1 MTECER
7 IIKEGILPKSFFEPE
22 TICDFYVDEKRKK
35 IWAILID
42 LLAKFDSVCR
52 KHGLRYWVSC
62 GGLLGIVRH
71 NGFIPWDDDLDVSM
85 LREDYEKLI
94 RLGHEFE
101 DPYFLQIP
109 CQDDGY
115 FYSFAKLRNSNTT
128 AVSKVFRY
136 QNFNQGCMLDIFPMD
151 NCDVNDAEQNFC
163 RIKELALMNSLN
175 MRMSNPYLEQND
187 LIRIAKTC
195 LDDPNDVFKELD
207 SIAQSHSKDET
218 EFTTLA
224 VSTIFHWKKN
234 LIPKSVFKNLKEVDF
249 YGVKTYIPSDFDCV
263 LSTNYGKYMVFPPIE
278 SRGSWHD
285 GAIFAP
291 DVPYIETIKRLR
303 NEDLQ
308 K

>member
-101 DPYFLQIP
+101 NPYFLQIP

-128 AVSKVFRY
+128 AFSKVFRY
-136 QNFNQGCMLDIFPMD
+136 QNYNMGCMLDIFPMD
-151 NCDVNDAEQNFC
+151 NCDVNDAEKNYC
-163 RIKELALMNSLN
+163 RIKELALANSLN
-175 MRMSNPYLEQND
+175 MRRSNPYLGPED
-187 LIRIAKTC
+187 LKRIAETPWV
-195 LDDPNDVFKELD
+195 DPILVFKELD
-207 SIAQSHSKDET
+207 SIAQSHSKEET

-224 VSTIFHWKKN
+224 VSTIFHWRKN
-234 LIPKSVFKNLKEVDF
+234 LIPKRIFDELKEVDF
-249 YGVKTYIPSDFDCV
+249 YGVKTFIPSNYDYV
-263 LSTNYGKYMVFPPIE
+263 LSTNYGKYMEFPPLE
-278 SRGSWHD
+278 SRGLWHD
-285 GAIFAP
+285 GAYFDP
-291 DVPYIETIKRLR
+291 DIPYKETVKRLR
-303 NEDLQ
+303 NEDLR